1 MDGHLRYSPPLR
13 RLFLRFARLASARF
27 LSSCFHALGSIL
39 AQTTTDFDGLFFLD
53 LLLAYTWLV
62 RYKCDI

>member
-39 AQTTTDFDGLFFLD
+39 AQTTTDFDGLFFFGFVACIH
-53 LLLAYTWLV
+53 LARAV
-62 RYKCDI
+62 